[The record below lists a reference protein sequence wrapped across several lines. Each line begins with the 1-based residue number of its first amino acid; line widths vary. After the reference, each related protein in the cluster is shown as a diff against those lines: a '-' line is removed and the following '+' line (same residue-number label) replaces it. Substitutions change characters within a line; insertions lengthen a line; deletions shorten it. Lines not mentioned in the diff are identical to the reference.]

1 MGRAARTALP
11 TDQGRGAARPSGT
24 AAGNRARPSPGAP
37 APAAVPE
44 HPEAAA
50 PCAGVPP
57 LRLAPTGGGT
67 EVACAEMT
75 GGTGKSSRSRTE
87 CRARNVAQHTL
98 LRLMR
103 KEIRVTGRGT
113 GVRSMD
119 PHPWTAP
126 GLTPVGYGA
135 APSPTAAEHTKPPTA
150 FTCSSGGHRMRTR
163 RRTAFRVKRNGA
175 RPFTSGRNPV
185 VTSCDGPH
193 TLWWGR
199 LRMQQVGERCCVS
212 MCPGWTFRGCGWPRG
227 RTHCGKPFSV
237 FTGSGTGVLRRC
249 SGNGVRNP
257 GRG

>member
-11 TDQGRGAARPSGT
+11 TDQGLEGPPRSGGTLCGGAAASSCADRRWYGSGVCGNDRRYREIIRIAHRMSREECGAAHIASFNAQRNSGDGPGDRGAVHG
-24 AAGNRARPSPGAP
+24 SPP
-37 APAAVPE
+37 
-44 HPEAAA
+44 
-50 PCAGVPP
+50 
-57 LRLAPTGGGT
+57 
-67 EVACAEMT
+67 MD
-75 GGTGKSSRSRTE
+75 RT
-87 CRARNVAQHTL
+87 R
-98 LRLMR
+98 
-103 KEIRVTGRGT
+103 
-113 GVRSMD
+113 
-119 PHPWTAP
+119 
-126 GLTPVGYGA
+126 LTPVGYGA
-135 APSPTAAEHTKPPTA
+135 APSPAAAEHTKPPTA

-163 RRTAFRVKRNGA
+163 RRTAFRVRRNGA

-193 TLWWGR
+193 TLRWGQ